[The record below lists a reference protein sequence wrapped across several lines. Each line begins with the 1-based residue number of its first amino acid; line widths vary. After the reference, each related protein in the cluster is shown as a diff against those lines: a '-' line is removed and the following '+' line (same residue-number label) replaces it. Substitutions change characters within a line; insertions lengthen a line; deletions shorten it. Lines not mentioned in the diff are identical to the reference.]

1 MHADQRR
8 PAPARNGFSAADRA
22 AGRWQ
27 ECGMAANSLDPSV
40 VVPTNPAWRGIV
52 AVEHLRQPPEEARD
66 FRIDALTVILHLGP
80 PHTLS
85 WGLAGASRRD
95 TLVTAGSLS
104 LLTAGARLGWCRRQ
118 ATEAL
123 VAVLEPSFVAGLADR
138 SARDGATEFLSL
150 VAFDDQAIAGI
161 LRAMQSAMRDRGA
174 TSRLYGE
181 SLATALVSHLLGHYM
196 ARPATPKSPAGGLPE
211 ARLRR
216 VLDYIETHL
225 GEDTSLQQLAG
236 LVHLSADHFAVL
248 FRQSVGLPPHR
259 YVLERRIARAKQL
272 LSAPQLSLAEI
283 GYALGYT
290 SQPHFITMFR
300 KLTGV
305 TPGAYRKLTGRNP
318 VGWSTVA
325 YSGFREGP

>member
-8 PAPARNGFSAADRA
+8 PVPARNGFSAADRA
-22 AGRWQ
+22 TGRWQ
-27 ECGMAANSLDPSV
+27 DCGMAADGLDRRV

-52 AVEHLRQPPEEARD
+52 AVEHRRQPPEEVRD
-66 FRIDALTVILHLGP
+66 FRIGALTVILHLGP
-80 PHTLS
+80 AHTLS
-85 WGLAGASRRD
+85 WGLAGADRQD
-95 TLVTAGSLS
+95 TLVPPGSLS

-118 ATEAL
+118 PTEAL

-138 SARDGATEFLSL
+138 SARASSAEFLNL
-150 VAFDDQAIAGI
+150 AAFDDQAIAGI

-181 SLATALVSHLLGHYM
+181 SLATALVSHLLSHYTT
-196 ARPATPKSPAGGLPE
+196 RPATPKSPTCGLPE

-236 LVHLSADHFAVL
+236 LVHLSADHFATL

-300 KLTGV
+300 KLTGM
-305 TPGAYRKLTGRNP
+305 TPGAYRKLTVRNP
-318 VGWSTVA
+318 VGWSSVA
-325 YSGFREGP
+325 